1 MDFLISSGIE
11 KVMQSTIQEIH
22 AFEGLETPL
31 IQQIVRGQK
40 FAHWLDT
47 LLTSTKKIIKQH
59 PQFLDDF
66 ERNIRKRILVYI
78 VKEAQKLVDCNLRQ
92 QFGL

>member
-1 MDFLISSGIE
+1 MDFLISSGTE
-11 KVMQSTIQEIH
+11 KVIQSTIHELH
-22 AFEGLETPL
+22 AFEGLEASL
-31 IQQIVRGQK
+31 IRQVLQGQK
-40 FAHWLDT
+40 FAHWLNT
-47 LLTSTKKIIKQH
+47 LFTSTKNIIEQH

-92 QFGL
+92 QSGL